1 MLQFEFLKL
10 WRNNLT
16 AVLFGY
22 IGFIIITYNV
32 LVLIFNEASWME
44 AWGGKIA
51 ILILSIMVDIIFW
64 LAAMQ
69 IAEDMETG
77 MIHVMRTSHTIV
89 QYFTGKH
96 LLLLLIMIV
105 LSIGIMATRLGEPI
119 VVLKF
124 TIFTLLTTILMISAG
139 VFFTMLVKKQNTVMV
154 AGSVVTGLLFA
165 TLMRLILPAWNIPE
179 IPGNPFNYI
188 IKGFYNL
195 LYPVRGDYA
204 KVSLLALSLF
214 AIIVYV
220 FFIALFYQVTYKKGF
235 RL

>member
-22 IGFIIITYNV
+22 IGFIIVTYNV
-32 LVLIFNEASWME
+32 LVLVFKDAVWME
-44 AWGGKIA
+44 AWSGKIA
-51 ILILSIMVDIIFW
+51 ILIVSVMVDIIFW

-77 MIHVMRTSHTIV
+77 MIHLMRTSRNIV
-89 QYFTGKH
+89 QYFAGKH
-96 LLLLLIMIV
+96 VLLLLIMGVI
-105 LSIGIMATRLGEPI
+105 SIGIMASRLSEPML
-119 VVLKF
+119 VLQF
-124 TIFTLLTTILMISAG
+124 TLFTLLTTILMISAG
-139 VFFTMLVKKQNTVMV
+139 VFFTMLVKKQNSVMV

-165 TLMRLILPAWNIPE
+165 TLMRLLLPTWNIPA

-188 IKGFYNL
+188 IKGLYDL
-195 LYPVRGDYA
+195 LYPFNGSYDA
-204 KVSLLALSLF
+204 VSLVSLSLF
-214 AIIVYV
+214 TFIVYL
-220 FFIALFYQVTYKKGF
+220 FFITLFYWFTYKKGF